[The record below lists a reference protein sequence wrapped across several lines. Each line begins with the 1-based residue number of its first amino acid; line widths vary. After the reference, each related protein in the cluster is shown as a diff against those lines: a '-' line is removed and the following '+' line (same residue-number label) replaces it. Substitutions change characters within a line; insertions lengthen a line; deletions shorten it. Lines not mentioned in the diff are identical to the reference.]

1 MRPTL
6 DLFRGCDDKKR
17 QAPGVAFLL
26 MALSLAAAGCGRPG
40 ADAAGEAAVKPAAG
54 HAGDASPSRV
64 ELTPRGAATAGL
76 EFAVVARR
84 AWAEPLRFPAEVGYN
99 LKTMA
104 APAARAAGRVEK
116 ILAFPGD
123 RVTAGRTLMLIYSP
137 DFLALQAEL
146 LQAARQAAG
155 NQADAGRKETW
166 DSILNAARNRLRLLD
181 ISEAEVEA
189 IEKKGRA
196 EELLPVK
203 APVSGTVIGSLV
215 SAGDHVEAGAP
226 LLKLADL
233 STVWLE
239 VKVFEKDLARVHEG
253 VRVEVR
259 AAAFPEEA
267 FSGRLVLLSAEL
279 DRATRTAAGRVE
291 VGNRDGRLR
300 PGMFCE
306 AFITPAASAEALFVP
321 AAAVHPLDGRTVVFV
336 PVSET
341 VFEARDV
348 ERGRTVDGLVE
359 VTGGLAEG
367 ERVATRGSFLL
378 KSELLKSA
386 LGEEG
391 HHHD

>member
-1 MRPTL
+1 M
-6 DLFRGCDDKKR
+6 
-17 QAPGVAFLL
+17 
-26 MALSLAAAGCGRPG
+26 LSLAAAGCGRPG
-40 ADAAGEAAVKPAAG
+40 ADAAGEAAMKPEAG
-54 HAGDASPSRV
+54 HAGEALPARV
-64 ELTPRGAATAGL
+64 ELTPKGAATAGL

-123 RVTAGRTLMLIYSP
+123 RVTAGRTLMLVYSP

-166 DSILNAARNRLRLLD
+166 DPILNAARNRLRLLD
-181 ISEAEVEA
+181 LSEAEVDA
-189 IEKKGRA
+189 IERNGRT
-196 EELLPVK
+196 EEFLPVK
-203 APVSGTVIGSLV
+203 APVSGTVIESLV

-239 VKVFEKDLARVHEG
+239 VKVFEKDLARVREG
-253 VRVEVR
+253 TQVEVR
-259 AAAFPEEA
+259 AAAFPDEA

-291 VGNRDGRLR
+291 VGNRHGRLR

-306 AFITPAASAEALFVP
+306 ALIAPDAPAESLFVP
-321 AAAVHPLDGRTVVFV
+321 AAAVHPLDGRIVVFV

-341 VFEARDV
+341 VFEVRDV

-359 VTGGLAEG
+359 VTGGLVEG
-367 ERVATRGSFLL
+367 EQVVTKGSFLL

>member
-6 DLFRGCDDKKR
+6 DLFRGCDDKKS
-17 QAPGVAFLL
+17 QAPGVVFLL
-26 MALSLAAAGCGRPG
+26 IVLSLAAAGCSRPG
-40 ADAAGEAAVKPAAG
+40 GDAPGEPAVKSAAD
-54 HAGDASPSRV
+54 HVGDASPSRV
-64 ELTPRGAATAGL
+64 ELTPRGAATTGL
-76 EFAVVARR
+76 EFAVVTRR
-84 AWAEPLRFPAEVGYN
+84 AWAEPLRFPAEVGFN

-104 APAARAAGRVEK
+104 TPAARAAGRVEK

-123 RVTAGRTLMLIYSP
+123 RVAAGRTLMLIYSP

-155 NQADAGRKETW
+155 NQADASRKETW

-181 ISEAEVEA
+181 LSETEVEG
-189 IEKKGRA
+189 IEKNGRA
-196 EELLPVK
+196 EEFLPVK
-203 APVSGTVIGSLV
+203 APVSGTVIENLV
-215 SAGDHVEAGAP
+215 SAGEQVEAGAP

-233 STVWLE
+233 STVWLD

-253 VRVEVR
+253 VQVEVR
-259 AAAFPEEA
+259 AAAFPDKV

-291 VGNRDGRLR
+291 VGNKNGRLR

-306 AFITPAASAEALFVP
+306 AFISPGPQTESLFVP
-321 AAAVHPLDGRTVVFV
+321 AGAVHPLDGRTVVFV
-336 PVSET
+336 PVSDT
-341 VFEARDV
+341 VFETRDV
-348 ERGRTVDGLVE
+348 ERGRTVNGLVE

-367 ERVATRGSFLL
+367 EKVVTRGSFLL